1 MWDEGMIDPE
11 KQSRAFQTMTQHGGA
26 RPGAGRKWGGR
37 NRATV
42 ERQLRAQHGVQAA
55 TEDGVMPL
63 DVMLAMMRDEP
74 LSNGRKPTD
83 EQLRAAIAAAPYL
96 HPRLATT
103 TINATVANPVKPP
116 LDPEKLPLHLRGP
129 LEEIML
135 WCDAQ
140 HRSEAGRN

>member
-1 MWDEGMIDPE
+1 
-11 KQSRAFQTMTQHGGA
+11 MTQHGGA

-37 NRATV
+37 NKATV
-42 ERQLRAQHGVQAA
+42 ERQLRAQHGIQAA
-55 TEDGVMPL
+55 KEDGVLPL
-63 DVMLAMMRDEP
+63 DVMLAVMRGEP
-74 LSNGRKPTD
+74 LPDGKKPTD

-103 TINATVANPVKPP
+103 TLNATVASGPVKPP
-116 LDPEKLPLHLRGP
+116 LDPEKLPPHLRGP

-140 HRSEAGRN
+140 HRSEASQGSD